1 MDDMHLFY
9 PAHISASCNLR
20 FVVQGCF
27 DLPMS
32 LEGQKKLLV
41 LYPVGGEA
49 IVEYVFLVLITRNK
63 TCVQINGN

>member
-27 DLPMS
+27 NLPMF